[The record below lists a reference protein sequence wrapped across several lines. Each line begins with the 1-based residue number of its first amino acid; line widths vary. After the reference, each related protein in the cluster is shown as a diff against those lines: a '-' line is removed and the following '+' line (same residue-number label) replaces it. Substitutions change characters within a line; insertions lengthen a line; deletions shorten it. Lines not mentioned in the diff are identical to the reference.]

1 MGLHALPTP
10 LRKVRSLA
18 LRFAGRLG
26 SCSRNLRIRVA
37 NDGVDVPWSTNIE
50 RGVRIKVTDGG
61 LLELADGCSL
71 CANTQIVVQGANL
84 RLGAGTFVGN
94 GCVIVAQ
101 QSIRIGQRV
110 LIGEY
115 VSIRDQDHRIDGAG
129 PITDSG
135 FETSPIEIG
144 DDVWIGA
151 KSTVLRGSCIGNGAV
166 VGAHSLVRGD
176 LPDGAVA
183 VGLPARI
190 VRQRAQAHD

>member
-1 MGLHALPTP
+1 MGRHAIPAP
-10 LRKVRSLA
+10 LRKVRSLT
-18 LRFAGRLG
+18 LRIAGRLG
-26 SCSRNLRIRVA
+26 SCFRNLRIRVA

-50 RGVRIKVTDGG
+50 HGVRVQVTDGG
-61 LLELADGCSL
+61 VLELAESCSL
-71 CANTQIVVQGANL
+71 GANTRIVVQGANL
-84 RLGAGTFVGN
+84 SIGARTFVGN

-101 QSIRIGQRV
+101 RSIRIGQRV

-129 PITDSG
+129 PILDSG

-166 VGAHSLVRGD
+166 VGAHSLVRGN

-190 VRQRAQAHD
+190 VRQRAPAHD

>member
-1 MGLHALPTP
+1 MA
-10 LRKVRSLA
+10 
-18 LRFAGRLG
+18 
-26 SCSRNLRIRVA
+26 
-37 NDGVDVPWSTNIE
+37 
-50 RGVRIKVTDGG
+50 DGG
-61 LLELADGCSL
+61 VLELADGCSL
-71 CANTQIVVQGANL
+71 CANTRIVVHGANL
-84 RLGAGTFVGN
+84 SLGAGTFVGN

-129 PITDSG
+129 PILDSG

-166 VGAHSLVRGD
+166 VGAHSLVRGN

-190 VRQRAQAHD
+190 VRQRAPAHD